1 MRLKYKKLGEFIRL
15 IDERNSDGLFSEDEL
30 YGISVTKEFI
40 VSHANL
46 VGVTFDGYKVVA
58 PRQFAYIP
66 DTSRRGEK
74 IAISLNTTVEKIIV
88 SSICTVFEVIN
99 NEQLLPEFLMLWF
112 MRPEFDRYAR
122 FMSNGSAREVFD
134 WDCMCGVELPVP
146 SVEEQWKIVRG
157 HQTISERIKLLRQIN
172 DNLWAHAQTY
182 FNSLF
187 LTESGALN
195 DEWKTAFVGDYCA
208 DNTANLSKD
217 DGFETILYL
226 DTGSVTQNFIS
237 SLQELNLSVDDIPSR
252 AKRKVS
258 NGDIV
263 YSTVRPNL
271 KHYALIQNPP
281 CNLIVSTGFAVLKN
295 KGYGVSNELIFM
307 WLTKDS
313 VLEYLQAIAENSVS
327 TYPSINVSDLLNV
340 EIRVPDDNTLDRT
353 NCFLKVIFSAIN
365 DNNNQ
370 VKALLDLQAILL
382 RQLTSSR

>member
-1 MRLKYKKLGEFIRL
+1 MITLAVGESF
-15 IDERNSDGLFSEDEL
+15 FQ
-30 YGISVTKEFI
+30 
-40 VSHANL
+40 H
-46 VGVTFDGYKVVA
+46 
-58 PRQFAYIP
+58 
-66 DTSRRGEK
+66 
-74 IAISLNTTVEKIIV
+74 
-88 SSICTVFEVIN
+88 
-99 NEQLLPEFLMLWF
+99 
-112 MRPEFDRYAR
+112 
-122 FMSNGSAREVFD
+122 
-134 WDCMCGVELPVP
+134 
-146 SVEEQWKIVRG
+146 
-157 HQTISERIKLLRQIN
+157 IN